1 MGVGGGNLQELEQTM
16 AALRD
21 PTRRRILLGFYDNSV
36 DRTIDDVAAG
46 AGVHRTV
53 AFQHLERLAAL
64 GYLTTDQRRGLRG
77 KPAKV
82 YRLARGPIELS
93 HPARLHRQLAGLLAR
108 ALDRLGGAGRAA
120 GREAGRNFGR
130 SVGVQRAG
138 PGLEEALV
146 PLTALGGR
154 YVLKPEGELAA
165 VNCVFREACVEAPL
179 VVCGLHAGML
189 EGVLAAAG
197 QPHSVLPLGP
207 RPGDGCAFAI
217 EPETPAGA
225 PKTGVERS
233 LDTPD
238 SK

>member
-1 MGVGGGNLQELEQTM
+1 MALSGDGWQELEQTM
-16 AALRD
+16 GALRD
-21 PTRRRILLGFYDNSV
+21 PTRRKILLDFYDNPV

-64 GYLTTDQRRGLRG
+64 GYLTTDLRRGLRG

-82 YRLARGPIELS
+82 YRLVRGPIEVS

-130 SVGVQRAG
+130 SLGVQRAA

-146 PLTALGGR
+146 PLATLGGR
-154 YVLKPEGELAA
+154 YALKPEGILAA
-165 VNCVFREACVEAPL
+165 TNCVFREACVEAPL

-189 EGVLAAAG
+189 ESVLAAAG
-197 QPHSVLPLGP
+197 QPHSVMPLGP
-207 RPGDGCAFAI
+207 RPADGCAFAI
-217 EPETPAGA
+217 EPETPAEA

>member
-1 MGVGGGNLQELEQTM
+1 MALSGDGWQELEQTM
-16 AALRD
+16 GALRD
-21 PTRRRILLGFYDNSV
+21 PTRRRILLGFYDKPV
-36 DRTIDDVAAG
+36 DRTIDEVATA

-64 GYLTTDQRRGLRG
+64 GYLTTDQRRGFRG

-82 YRLARGPIELS
+82 YRLMRGPIELS
-93 HPARLHRQLAGLLAR
+93 HPARLHRQLGGLLAR
-108 ALDRLGGAGRAA
+108 ALDRLGDPGRAA
-120 GREAGRNFGR
+120 SRDAGRDFGD
-130 SVGVQRAG
+130 SLAVQRVA
-138 PGLEEALV
+138 PGLEDALV
-146 PLTALGGR
+146 PLAALGGR
-154 YVLKPEGELAA
+154 YVLEPEGVLAA
-165 VNCVFREACVEAPL
+165 TNCVFREACVEAPQ

-217 EPETPAGA
+217 EPEAPAGR
-225 PKTGVERS
+225 PKTELEPV
-233 LDTPD
+233 LDTPN

>member
-82 YRLARGPIELS
+82 YRL
-93 HPARLHRQLAGLLAR
+93 
-108 ALDRLGGAGRAA
+108 AA